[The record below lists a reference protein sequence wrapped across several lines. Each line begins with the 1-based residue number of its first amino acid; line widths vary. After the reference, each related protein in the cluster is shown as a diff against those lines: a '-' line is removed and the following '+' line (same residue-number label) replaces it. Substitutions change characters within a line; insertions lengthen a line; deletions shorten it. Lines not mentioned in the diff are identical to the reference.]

1 MMSQPSR
8 PLSPHLQVY
17 RWAVSNTLSILHRMT
32 GVALS
37 IGAIALIGWLLA
49 LAAGQASFLQFSDLF
64 RGLVGQ
70 FLLLGL
76 SFAFFFHLC
85 NGIRHLA
92 WDIDRGFDKHY
103 ARKSGLVVFSISVL
117 LTLAFWGFVLMG
129 GVA

>member
-1 MMSQPSR
+1 MNQVSR

-17 RWAVSNTLSILHRMT
+17 RWAVSNTLSILHRIT

-37 IGAIALIGWLLA
+37 IGAIALIGLLLA
-49 LAAGQASFLQFSDLF
+49 LAAGQASFLQLSDLF
-64 RGLVGQ
+64 RSFIGQ

-92 WDIDRGFDKHY
+92 WDIDRGFDKHF
-103 ARKSGLVVFSISVL
+103 ARKSGLVVVCISVL
-117 LTLAFWGFVLMG
+117 LTLAFWVFALTG